1 MKIIS
6 FDGDTTKKIKRDS
19 EQNNLF
25 DLFQKNVI
33 NTKNIPLNLYI
44 VSRELEM
51 RLDRI
56 SEYIYGSS
64 DYVEELMIL
73 NDIINPY
80 SVKEGQY
87 IYFCD
92 ISIMNNLYTQDNMT
106 SDKNSNQQAVINSSQ
121 VNRQKTNLT
130 NDQNLPLTVKPSTLE
145 QIKIGKNN
153 MIQIINSFE

>member
-73 NDIINPY
+73 NDIIN
-80 SVKEGQY
+80 
-87 IYFCD
+87 
-92 ISIMNNLYTQDNMT
+92 
-106 SDKNSNQQAVINSSQ
+106 
-121 VNRQKTNLT
+121 
-130 NDQNLPLTVKPSTLE
+130 DQ
-145 QIKIGKNN
+145 
-153 MIQIINSFE
+153 F